1 MMYRAHMI
9 TALAAVGLLVAT
21 GIPALPQTRS
31 ADAVFARFCE
41 LDSHGAQLTSDGW
54 QKIAAL
60 FVNPGPPRRD
70 RIIVTNDRG
79 GPLRST
85 PEGAKVD
92 VGREYIWLGQIA
104 LPQVRF
110 SDADAGIKVVE
121 AVGIHMVK
129 VSGPSGTEE
138 WRIEGPV
145 PEPHLTVDAAIRYV
159 AGILA
164 NTKDA
169 DIRKNADRT
178 LAALKRLR

>member
-1 MMYRAHMI
+1 MI

-21 GIPALPQTRS
+21 GSPALPQTLS

-41 LDSHGAQLTSDGW
+41 LDSRGAQLTPDGW

-60 FVNPGPPRRD
+60 FVKPGAPRRD
-70 RIIVTNDRG
+70 RIIVTDKRG

-85 PEGAKVD
+85 PEGGKIG
-92 VGREYIWLGQIA
+92 VGREYIWLGQID

-110 SDADAGIKVVE
+110 SDTDAGIKVVE
-121 AVGIHMVK
+121 AQGIYMVK
-129 VSGPSGTEE
+129 ITGPGGTEE

-159 AGILA
+159 TEILA
-164 NTKDA
+164 STKDA
-169 DIRKNADRT
+169 AIRKNADRT
-178 LAALKRLR
+178 LAALKRIR